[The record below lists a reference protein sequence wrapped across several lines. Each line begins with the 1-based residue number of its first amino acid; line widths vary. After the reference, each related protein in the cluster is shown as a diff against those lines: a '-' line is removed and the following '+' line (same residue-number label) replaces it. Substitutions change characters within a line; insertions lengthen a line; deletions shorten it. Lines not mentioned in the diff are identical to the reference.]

1 MAAAEPG
8 DMSAG
13 YASVYLSAGWCFGW
27 DGCAREKGWQ
37 TESYRPAIHLQL
49 IYMSLYEL
57 DFLGRLELSPSDA
70 ITSMRALS
78 AINHMHP
85 EFLTPLYSVQVV

>member
-1 MAAAEPG
+1 
-8 DMSAG
+8 
-13 YASVYLSAGWCFGW
+13 
-27 DGCAREKGWQ
+27 
-37 TESYRPAIHLQL
+37 
-49 IYMSLYEL
+49 MSLYEL